1 MASLVFTPAHR
12 LAQMIKERSVSSL
25 EVVEAYLTQIEQHNS
40 AVKAICTLDADN
52 ARARARQADKALAA
66 GELWGALHGVPV
78 TVKDFYETAGI
89 RTTAG
94 YKPLRNYVPKQ
105 NATVVSRLL
114 SAGAILLGKTNLSN
128 LTYQSS
134 NDVFPRTNNPWNL
147 DYTPGGTSSGSAAA
161 IAAGFSAL
169 DVGSDF
175 AGSIRQ
181 PAHCCGIYGLKPTDG
196 RVSSAGD
203 LLEVPGSPHCI
214 RQMLVPGPMARSVE
228 DLKLCFSLIAGSD
241 SRRPDIPPVPLDEL
255 KKKPLAELRLAWSDS
270 FRVPVANDIQKALRH
285 CVGQLTESG
294 AFVENWAPS
303 DFDWTAVQKLYYR
316 LASHIC
322 RYAQPTDFDR
332 VQKQLNFIWQ
342 SSTQGD
348 SQLRKSGTPAQVL
361 KEVFAPT
368 LKSYFEN
375 LTERDLIIAQLDQLL
390 EPWDAWLIPV
400 AATAAFTHRPDWK
413 PIEIDGVSYP
423 NAIANGAYTMP
434 LNLSSHPVVV
444 IPIGQTQEGLP
455 IGMQIVGKRWR
466 EMELLEISQQ
476 IDEVVNAFQSPPG
489 Y

>member
-25 EVVEAYLTQIEQHNS
+25 EVVEAYLTQIEQHNP

-66 GELWGALHGVPV
+66 GELWGVLHGVPV

-94 YKPLRNYVPKQ
+94 YKPLQNYVPTQ

-181 PAHCCGIYGLKPTDG
+181 PAHCCGIYG
-196 RVSSAGD
+196 
-203 LLEVPGSPHCI
+203 
-214 RQMLVPGPMARSVE
+214 Q
-228 DLKLCFSLIAGSD
+228 
-241 SRRPDIPPVPLDEL
+241 
-255 KKKPLAELRLAWSDS
+255 
-270 FRVPVANDIQKALRH
+270 
-285 CVGQLTESG
+285 
-294 AFVENWAPS
+294 PS
-303 DFDWTAVQKLYYR
+303 KGHL
-316 LASHIC
+316 
-322 RYAQPTDFDR
+322 
-332 VQKQLNFIWQ
+332 
-342 SSTQGD
+342 
-348 SQLRKSGTPAQVL
+348 
-361 KEVFAPT
+361 
-368 LKSYFEN
+368 
-375 LTERDLIIAQLDQLL
+375 
-390 EPWDAWLIPV
+390 
-400 AATAAFTHRPDWK
+400 
-413 PIEIDGVSYP
+413 
-423 NAIANGAYTMP
+423 
-434 LNLSSHPVVV
+434 
-444 IPIGQTQEGLP
+444 
-455 IGMQIVGKRWR
+455 
-466 EMELLEISQQ
+466 
-476 IDEVVNAFQSPPG
+476 
-489 Y
+489 